1 MANIRTAEQLAQRAL
16 DVNVVDETQLQAV
29 WSEMGSRNVPPS
41 VFQQALLR
49 RGLLTQYQLDR
60 LMRGL
65 RTGFFYDDYKVQYCV
80 GAGTFA
86 RVFRATH
93 RVNGQMF
100 AVKVLRSRY
109 SNPKTEPKNS
119 DIIDMFRRE
128 GELGNSLIH
137 PNIVPIHEVVSHGT
151 THYIV
156 MDFIEGRNLREFY
169 RARRRFAPVEA
180 ANIVAGI
187 MAGLSYALQQGVTH
201 RDLKMSNVLVSSEG
215 DAKLVDFGLAGLN
228 VDDEDLGEGANPRTK
243 DYAGLERATGV
254 RKDDTRSDI
263 FFAGNI
269 FYQLL
274 SGVPGITETRDQGQ
288 QMGKSRFQNIV
299 PIQEVAPRVPFQ
311 LAMIVHKA
319 MEFDPERRYQ
329 TPADMLMDIKLAIKR
344 LTTASEA
351 KQSDNQS
358 LASSEG
364 LDPSGQ
370 PRRLMVVES
379 DVKMQDMLRDIFK
392 RNGYRVLVS
401 SDPERVM
408 QRFFSDQQAAD
419 LVLFTTG
426 SNGRAA
432 LNVFNRFGSEIVTRD
447 LPAVLLLDQQ
457 HIEWEKDAQVCEHRV
472 VAKMPIKLRQL
483 RELLVEVLQKKV
495 S

>member
-1 MANIRTAEQLAQRAL
+1 MANIRSAEQLAQRAL
-16 DVNVVDETQLQAV
+16 DVNIVDETQLQSV
-29 WSEMGSRNVPPS
+29 WGELGSRTVPTNV
-41 VFQQALLR
+41 FEQALLR

-86 RVFRATH
+86 RVFRTTH
-93 RVNGQMF
+93 RKTSEMV

-119 DIIDMFRRE
+119 SIIDMFRRE
-128 GELGNSLIH
+128 GELGSTLKH
-137 PNIVPIHEVVSHGT
+137 ANIVPIHEVVSHGV

-156 MDFIEGRNLREFY
+156 MDFVEGRNLREFY
-169 RARRRFAPVEA
+169 RARRRFDPLEA
-180 ANIVAGI
+180 ASILGGI
-187 MAGLSYALQQGVTH
+187 MSGLSYALQQGVTH

-215 DAKLVDFGLAGLN
+215 EAKLVDFGLAGIGM
-228 VDDEDLGEGANPRTK
+228 DEEDAEGVNPRTK

-254 RKDDTRSDI
+254 RKDDPRSDI

-274 SGVPGITETRDQGQ
+274 SGVPGIVETRDQG
-288 QMGKSRFQNIV
+288 QMGKSRFQNV
-299 PIQEVAPRVPFQ
+299 TPIQEVAPRVPFQ

-319 MEFDPERRYQ
+319 MEFDPDRRYQ
-329 TPADMLMDIKLAIKR
+329 TPADMLVDIKLAIKR
-344 LTTASEA
+344 LTSSADSKRSEG
-351 KQSDNQS
+351 QT

-364 LDPSGQ
+364 HDPSGQ
-370 PRRLMVVES
+370 PRRLMVIES
-379 DVKMQDMLRDIFK
+379 DVKMQDMLRELFK

-401 SDPERVM
+401 SDPQRVL
-408 QRFFSDQQAAD
+408 QRFFDDAQAAD

-426 SNGRAA
+426 TNGRSA
-432 LNVFNRFGSEIVTRD
+432 LEVFNRFGTETVTRD
-447 LPAVLLLDQQ
+447 MPAVLLLDQQ
-457 HIEWEKDAQVCEHRV
+457 HVDWEEEAQVSDHRV

-483 RELLVEVLQKKV
+483 REILVEVSQKKV